1 MIDAF
6 EKIVII
12 TDRDD
17 RAEDEI
23 CTSLLEDTSHFFQNI
38 KNRQWCKN
46 IYQNDFRMQKE
57 LQLLLL
63 IIPTEHAG
71 ALENVMLDAI
81 AEDAYDK
88 NIVDKTE
95 VFVKQMRK
103 EAAKYISSNRLQLK
117 AHLGVTWAIQYPKK
131 VFSVI
136 DELTQFSQ
144 HSKTIALQTLF
155 LMFDCSNVPTS
166 LLINNAKIL
175 SSDTESPK

>member
-1 MIDAF
+1 MTDAF

-46 IYQNDFRMQKE
+46 TYQNDFKMQKE

-63 IIPTEHAG
+63 VIPTEHAG

-103 EAAKYISSNRLQLK
+103 EYIFK
-117 AHLGVTWAIQYPKK
+117 
-131 VFSVI
+131 
-136 DELTQFSQ
+136 
-144 HSKTIALQTLF
+144 
-155 LMFDCSNVPTS
+155 
-166 LLINNAKIL
+166 
-175 SSDTESPK
+175 

>member
-1 MIDAF
+1 MNKLILCEGKTDAILLSYYLEKVAF

-117 AHLGVTWAIQYPKK
+117 AHLGVTWAIQYPEK

-136 DELTQFSQ
+136 DEQIKGVRWEQSE
-144 HSKTIALQTLF
+144 TLEQCF
-155 LMFDCSNVPTS
+155 GMLRE
-166 LLINNAKIL
+166 L
-175 SSDTESPK
+175 